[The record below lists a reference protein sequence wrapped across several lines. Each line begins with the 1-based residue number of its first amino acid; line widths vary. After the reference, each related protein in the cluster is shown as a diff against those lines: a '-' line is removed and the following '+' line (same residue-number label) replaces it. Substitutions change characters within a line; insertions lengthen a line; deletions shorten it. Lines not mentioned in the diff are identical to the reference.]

1 MHRSHSEKMPPADPN
16 VQKVQLEIADLRW
29 KVGRTYKVAQMVSI
43 ISALVAIF
51 ALVMGLRNFNDQQ
64 EREVKKPI
72 REKQLTL
79 VFELSDVASRI
90 ATLKPDDAERKK
102 AESRFKELYWGPI
115 VYVEDRD
122 LQQWIG
128 DFDNCLEEYDRTQ
141 KLGDEIAGD
150 TQSVGC
156 ATPEQQENRL
166 QRLSLD
172 LAIMRRNK
180 LGLEWDIKFE
190 DIYNARAQ
198 KTPTPFALP

>member
-1 MHRSHSEKMPPADPN
+1 MHRPHGEQVPPVDPN

-29 KVGRTYKVAQMVSI
+29 KVGRTYKIGQLISV
-43 ISALVAIF
+43 ISALAAIF
-51 ALVMGLRNFNDQQ
+51 ALVVSLRQFNDQQ

-90 ATLKPDDAERKK
+90 ATLKPDDVERKK

-115 VYVEDRD
+115 VYVEDRE

-128 DFDNCLEEYDRTQ
+128 DFYNCLDDYDRAQ
-141 KLGDEIAGD
+141 KLGDESGGDPKSAGC
-150 TQSVGC
+150 T
-156 ATPEQQENRL
+156 TREQQENRL

-172 LAIMRRNK
+172 LAVMRRSK

-198 KTPTPFALP
+198 KTPTPFVLP

>member
-1 MHRSHSEKMPPADPN
+1 MFRPHIEQTPPLDPN

-29 KVGRTYKVAQMVSI
+29 KVGRTYKIAQMVSI
-43 ISALVAIF
+43 FSVLVAIF
-51 ALVMGLRNFNDQQ
+51 ALVLSLRQFNDQQ

-90 ATLKPDDAERKK
+90 ATLRPDDVDRKK

-122 LQQWIG
+122 LQQWIIDFGNCIDEYNRVQRLEDEING
-128 DFDNCLEEYDRTQ
+128 DT
-141 KLGDEIAGD
+141 KLG
-150 TQSVGC
+150 GC
-156 ATPEQQENRL
+156 ATAEQQESRL
-166 QRLSLD
+166 KELSLNF
-172 LAIMRRNK
+172 AIMRRNK

-190 DIYNARAQ
+190 ELYKLRAQ
-198 KTPTPFALP
+198 NTPTPLALP

>member
-1 MHRSHSEKMPPADPN
+1 MHSPHGEKLPPVDPN

-29 KVGRTYKVAQMVSI
+29 KVGRTYKIGQLISV
-43 ISALVAIF
+43 ISALAAIF
-51 ALVMGLRNFNDQQ
+51 ALVVSLRQFNDQQ
-64 EREVKKPI
+64 EREVKRPI

-90 ATLKPDDAERKK
+90 ATLKPDDVERKK

-115 VYVEDRD
+115 VYVEDRE

-128 DFDNCLEEYDRTQ
+128 DFYNCLDDYDRAQ
-141 KLGDEIAGD
+141 KLGDEFGGD
-150 TQSVGC
+150 PKSAGC

-166 QRLSLD
+166 QKLSLD
-172 LAIMRRNK
+172 LAVMRRSK

-198 KTPTPFALP
+198 KTPTPFYLP

>member
-1 MHRSHSEKMPPADPN
+1 MHRPHSEPMPPVDPN

-29 KVGRTYKVAQMVSI
+29 KVGRTYKIGQLISV
-43 ISALVAIF
+43 ISALAAIF
-51 ALVMGLRNFNDQQ
+51 ALVVSLRQFNDQQ
-64 EREVKKPI
+64 EREVKRPI

-90 ATLKPDDAERKK
+90 ATLKPDDVERKK

-115 VYVEDRD
+115 VYVEDRE

-128 DFDNCLEEYDRTQ
+128 DFYNCLDDYDRAQ
-141 KLGDEIAGD
+141 KLGDDFDGD
-150 TQSVGC
+150 PKSSGC
-156 ATPEQQENRL
+156 TTPEQQENRL
-166 QRLSLD
+166 QKLSLD
-172 LAIMRRNK
+172 LAVMRRSK

>member
-1 MHRSHSEKMPPADPN
+1 MHSPHGETMPPVDPN

-29 KVGRTYKVAQMVSI
+29 KVGRTYKIGQLISV
-43 ISALVAIF
+43 ISALAAIF
-51 ALVMGLRNFNDQQ
+51 ALVVSLRQFNDQQ
-64 EREVKKPI
+64 EREVKRPI

-90 ATLKPDDAERKK
+90 ATLKPDDVERKK

-115 VYVEDRD
+115 VYVEDRE

-128 DFDNCLEEYDRTQ
+128 DFYNCLDDYDRAQ
-141 KLGDEIAGD
+141 KLGDEVGSD
-150 TQSVGC
+150 PKSVGC
-156 ATPEQQENRL
+156 TTPEQQENRL
-166 QRLSLD
+166 QKLSLD
-172 LAIMRRNK
+172 LAVMRRSK

>member
-1 MHRSHSEKMPPADPN
+1 MHRPHGEKMPPVDPN
-16 VQKVQLEIADLRW
+16 VQKIELEIADLRW
-29 KVGRTYKVAQMVSI
+29 KVGRTYKIGQFISVV
-43 ISALVAIF
+43 SALAAIF
-51 ALVMGLRNFNDQQ
+51 ALVMSLRQFNDQQ

-90 ATLKPDDAERKK
+90 ATLKPDDVERKK

-115 VYVEDRD
+115 VYVEDRE

-128 DFDNCLEEYDRTQ
+128 DFHNCLDDYDRAQ
-141 KLGDEIAGD
+141 KLGDDSGGD
-150 TQSVGC
+150 PKSVGC

-166 QRLSLD
+166 QKLSLD
-172 LAIMRRNK
+172 LAIMRRTK
-180 LGLEWDIKFE
+180 LGLEWDIAFE

-198 KTPTPFALP
+198 KSPTPFYLP

>member
-1 MHRSHSEKMPPADPN
+1 MNRPHGEKMPPDPN

-128 DFDNCLEEYDRTQ
+128 DFDNCLNEYDRTQ
-141 KLGDEIAGD
+141 KLGEDIAAD

-166 QRLSLD
+166 QKLSLD
-172 LAIMRRNK
+172 LAIMRRTK

-198 KTPTPFALP
+198 KTPTPFVLP

>member
-1 MHRSHSEKMPPADPN
+1 MQRPHGEKMPPADPN

-43 ISALVAIF
+43 LSALVAIF

-64 EREVKKPI
+64 EREIKKPI

-141 KLGDEIAGD
+141 KLGEEIAGD
-150 TQSVGC
+150 SQSVGC

-166 QRLSLD
+166 QKLSLD

-190 DIYNARAQ
+190 DIYSARAQ
-198 KTPTPFALP
+198 KTPTPFVLP